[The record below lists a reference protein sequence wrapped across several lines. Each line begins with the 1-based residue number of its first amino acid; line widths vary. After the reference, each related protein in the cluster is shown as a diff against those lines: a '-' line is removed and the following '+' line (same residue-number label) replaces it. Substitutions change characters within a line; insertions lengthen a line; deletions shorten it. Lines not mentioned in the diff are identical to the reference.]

1 MVECLAPD
9 RRVTAARG
17 PTMKADVK
25 RILGELRT
33 RFEALY
39 GERLARLWL
48 YGSQARG
55 SADRES
61 DIDVLVVLDGP
72 VDAST
77 ELARTENDV
86 AALSLEHNVVVACFF
101 VSRAQFEREQSPLLL
116 NARRE
121 GIAV

>member
-1 MVECLAPD
+1 
-9 RRVTAARG
+9 
-17 PTMKADVK
+17 MKADVK
-25 RILGELRT
+25 RILGELRA
-33 RFEALY
+33 RLEARY
-39 GERLARLWL
+39 GARLAGLWL

-72 VDAST
+72 VDAGA
-77 ELARTENDV
+77 ELARTEHDV
-86 AALSLEHNVVVACFF
+86 AALSLEHNVVVSCFF
-101 VSRAQFEREQSPLLL
+101 VSRDQFEKERSPLLL